1 MLSPSSRTQLCFTF
15 EIRGKQM
22 KEDKLEGETER
33 KKQRKE
39 NDRKIKN

>member
-1 MLSPSSRTQLCFTF
+1 VLSPSSRTQLCFTF
-15 EIRGKQM
+15 EIRGKYM
-22 KEDKLEGETER
+22 KEDRLEGETE